1 VTNVDS
7 NRSIVLDFFDT
18 YVTLFSHGGGNLGF
32 EIYTKFLKWEKVTVF
47 HIGTNL
53 TKDHSL
59 IVYNKSNIRKV
70 FTFLL
75 NSMDVI
81 CSKNGFLISIKK
93 NFGGFSKN

>member
-59 IVYNKSNIRKV
+59 IVYN
-70 FTFLL
+70 
-75 NSMDVI
+75 
-81 CSKNGFLISIKK
+81 GF
-93 NFGGFSKN
+93 

>member
-1 VTNVDS
+1 MMVAILDLKLSSQTKSLIRLLRSLVTNVDS

-32 EIYTKFLKWEKVTVF
+32 QIYTKFLKWEKVTVF

-59 IVYNKSNIRKV
+59 IVYN
-70 FTFLL
+70 
-75 NSMDVI
+75 
-81 CSKNGFLISIKK
+81 GF
-93 NFGGFSKN
+93 